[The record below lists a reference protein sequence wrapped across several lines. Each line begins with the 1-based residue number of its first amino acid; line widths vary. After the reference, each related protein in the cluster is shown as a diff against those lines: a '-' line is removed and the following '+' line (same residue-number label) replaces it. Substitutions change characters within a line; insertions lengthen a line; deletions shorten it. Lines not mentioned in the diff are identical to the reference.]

1 MPISR
6 NTKAPERA
14 SANHRAT
21 GNFQVESISLKA
33 LLRAFICANEY
44 GNEALYLSQ
53 IAKAS
58 VLLNTDKN
66 SSSVLGSKMHN
77 LSTTVIKIHLYGKDY
92 II

>member
-1 MPISR
+1 MQS
-6 NTKAPERA
+6 ERA

-21 GNFQVESISLKA
+21 LKLSEVESVSLKA

-44 GNEALYLSQ
+44 GNEALCLSQ

-66 SSSVLGSKMHN
+66 SSSVSGLKMHN
-77 LSTTVIKIHLYGKDY
+77 LSTKVIEIHLYGKDY